1 MIKHLLFSNIT
12 KLDFAGLFIP
22 HKCALCSIACEDGF
36 CTYCHKL
43 LPWIGNACYQC
54 ATPLLQQAICGR
66 CQSTPPPFE
75 DAIIPFLYRLPISDQ
90 IQSLK
95 YGGQVHL
102 AHAFGKA
109 LASRISQ
116 SNNPLADIIIPVP
129 LHWRRMF
136 NRGFNQST
144 EIARVIG
151 KQMGIPVST
160 DILARKKHTVTQ
172 TDLDI
177 KMRFKNT
184 RNAFKAKSTNLPH
197 HVALVDD
204 VVTTGSTIRSAA
216 KTLRNAGVS
225 KVSIW
230 AVATT

>member
-1 MIKHLLFSNIT
+1 MLRNLLFSNIT

-22 HKCALCSIACEDGF
+22 HKCALCLIACEDGF

-54 ATPLLQQAICGR
+54 ASPLPRQAICGR
-66 CQSTPPPFE
+66 CQSSPPPF
-75 DAIIPFLYRLPISDQ
+75 DNAIIPFLYRQPISKQ

-102 AHAFGKA
+102 ANAFGKT
-109 LASRISQ
+109 LASRILQ

-129 LHWRRMF
+129 LHWRRIF

-144 EIARVIG
+144 EIARVVG
-151 KQMGIPVST
+151 KQLGIPIST
-160 DILARKKHTVTQ
+160 DLLVRKKNTVTQ

-184 RNAFKAKSTNLPH
+184 RNAFAAKSTNLPRH
-197 HVALVDD
+197 IALVDD
-204 VVTTGSTIRSAA
+204 VVTTGSTIISAA
-216 KTLRNAGVS
+216 KTLKKAGVS
-225 KVSIW
+225 EVSIW
-230 AVATT
+230 AIATT